1 MIFWG
6 ERLTWVNVF
15 DGEKWVYADFSRGR
29 IGRGGG
35 NEAFT
40 PAPTTNAYEKQHIC
54 RARGLHKGNN
64 GIMLN
69 IFLILIQKS

>member
-1 MIFWG
+1 M
-6 ERLTWVNVF
+6 NVF
-15 DGEKWVYADFSRGR
+15 DGEKWAYADFSRGR
-29 IGRGGG
+29 IGRGE

-40 PAPTTNAYEKQHIC
+40 PAPTTNTYEKQHVC

-69 IFLILIQKS
+69 IFLIQKS